1 MATIHEALALAA
13 QEKREGNIAAY
24 GTERNSD
31 GEPVVWA
38 ESPDGG
44 FYTWWSPD
52 DEERCHDR

>member
-52 DEERCHDR
+52 DELN